1 MILKQQLIKNI
12 EQLSAMDMII
22 VHNFVQMLTR
32 PTQCSPQRLKTGYL
46 KTREALANC
55 QGNLSEDI
63 VQEREERL

>member
-32 PTQCSPQRLKTGYL
+32 QTQCSPQRLKTGYL
-46 KTREALANC
+46 TTREALANC

-63 VQEREERL
+63 VQERKERL